1 MIDDICSDAKDQMQ
15 KTLEALKKQLAG
27 QYESVELNPILSI
40 LIEHVTGWDQVQQVI
55 HKDDSIS
62 AAQQLAFETAGTA
75 LLKGRPIQY
84 ITGKTWFM
92 GEPYIVN
99 EQVLIPR
106 PETEEL
112 VDWVIEYAAI
122 KGKALRILDIGTGS
136 GCIAIAIKKAL
147 PEAIVSAIDISTSAI
162 KIAEANAAALKADIE
177 FIALDILNTA
187 FLPGQY
193 DVIVSNPPYIP
204 MQEMKNMELQVT
216 DHEPNIALFVP
227 DEDPLVFYKAIARL
241 AKLHL
246 STNGQLFFEIH
257 YDQGDAMIALLDEM
271 HFHAE
276 LRADLFEKDRMVRAS
291 LKPR

>member
-1 MIDDICSDAKDQMQ
+1 MRLNEIKQ
-15 KTLEALKKQLAG
+15 ALKKQLAG

-40 LIEHVTGWDQVQQVI
+40 LIEHITGWDQVQQVI
-55 HKDDSIS
+55 HKDHSIS
-62 AAQQLAFETAGTA
+62 EAQALAFETAATELIA
-75 LLKGRPIQY
+75 GRPIQY
-84 ITGKTWFM
+84 ITGKAWFM
-92 GEPYIVN
+92 GEAYTVN

-112 VDWVIEYAAI
+112 VEWVIEYAAI
-122 KGKALRILDIGTGS
+122 KGKALSILDIGTGS

-147 PEAIVSAIDISTSAI
+147 PDAIVSAIDISTSAL
-162 KIAEANAAALKADIE
+162 KIAEGNASALNANIE
-177 FIALDILNTA
+177 WIALDILNTA

-193 DVIVSNPPYIP
+193 DVIISNPPYIP
-204 MQEMKNMELQVT
+204 MQEMKNMELQVK

-257 YDQGDAMIALLDEM
+257 YDQGDALIKLLDEM

-276 LRADLFEKDRMVRAS
+276 LRTDLFEKDRMIRAS

>member
-1 MIDDICSDAKDQMQ
+1 VVHCNMSLNEIKQ
-15 KTLEALKKQLAG
+15 ALKKQLAA
-27 QYESVELNPILSI
+27 QFESVELGPILSI
-40 LIEHVTGWDQVQQVI
+40 LIEHITGWDQMQQVL
-55 HKDDSIS
+55 HKDNSIS
-62 AAQQLAFETAGTA
+62 EDQLLAFETASA
-75 LLKGRPIQY
+75 QLLAGRPIQY
-84 ITGKTWFM
+84 ITGKAWFM
-92 GEPYIVN
+92 GAAYTVN

-112 VDWVIEYAAI
+112 VDWVIEYAEI

-136 GCIAIAIKKAL
+136 GCIAIALKKAL
-147 PEAIVSAIDISTSAI
+147 PEATVVAIDISTNAI
-162 KIAEANAAALKADIE
+162 KIAEGNAATLKTKIE

-193 DVIVSNPPYIP
+193 DVIISNPPYIP
-204 MQEMKNMELQVT
+204 MQEMKNMELQVI

-246 STNGQLFFEIH
+246 SSNGQLFFEIH
-257 YDQGDAMIALLDEM
+257 YDQGDAMIQLLDEM

-276 LRADLFEKDRMVRAS
+276 LRPDLFEKDRMIRAS

>member
-1 MIDDICSDAKDQMQ
+1 MRLNDIKQ
-15 KTLEALKKQLAG
+15 ALKKQLAG
-27 QYESVELNPILSI
+27 QFESVELGPILSI
-40 LIEHVTGWDQVQQVI
+40 LIEHVTGWDQVQQVL
-55 HKDDSIS
+55 HKDDLIT
-62 AAQQLAFETAGTA
+62 AAQALAFETAATA
-75 LLKGRPIQY
+75 LLAGRPIQY

-99 EQVLIPR
+99 DQVLIPR

-162 KIAEANAAALKADIE
+162 KIAATNAAALKADIE
-177 FIALDILNTA
+177 LIALDILNTA
-187 FLPGQY
+187 FLPDQY

-276 LRADLFEKDRMVRAS
+276 LRTDLFGKDRMIRAS

>member
-1 MIDDICSDAKDQMQ
+1 MLLNDIKQ
-15 KTLEALKKQLAG
+15 ALKKQLAG
-27 QYESVELNPILSI
+27 QFESVELNPILSI

-55 HKDDSIS
+55 HKDNAIS
-62 AAQQLAFETAGTA
+62 EEQVLAFETAATA
-75 LLKGRPIQY
+75 LLAGRPIQY

-99 EQVLIPR
+99 DQVLIPR

-147 PEAIVSAIDISTSAI
+147 PEAIVSAIDISTGAI
-162 KIAEANAAALKADIE
+162 KIAATNAATLKADIE
-177 FIALDILNTA
+177 FTCLDILNTA

-257 YDQGDAMIALLDEM
+257 YDQGDAMFALLDEM

-276 LRADLFEKDRMVRAS
+276 LRTDLFGKDRMVRAS

>member
-1 MIDDICSDAKDQMQ
+1 MLLNDIKQ
-15 KTLEALKKQLAG
+15 ALKKQLAG
-27 QYESVELNPILSI
+27 QFESVELNPILSI

-55 HKDDSIS
+55 HKDNAIS
-62 AAQQLAFETAGTA
+62 EEQVLAFETAATA
-75 LLKGRPIQY
+75 LLAGRPIQY

-99 EQVLIPR
+99 DQVLIPR

-147 PEAIVSAIDISTSAI
+147 PEAIVSAIDISTGAI
-162 KIAEANAAALKADIE
+162 KIAVTNAATLKADIE
-177 FIALDILNTA
+177 FTCLDILNTA

-276 LRADLFEKDRMVRAS
+276 LRTDLFGKDRMVRAS

>member
-1 MIDDICSDAKDQMQ
+1 MSLNEIKQ
-15 KTLEALKKQLAG
+15 ALKKQLAV
-27 QYESVELNPILSI
+27 QFETVELGPILSI
-40 LIEHVTGWDQVQQVI
+40 LIEHITGWDQMQQLV
-55 HKDDSIS
+55 HKDNSIS
-62 AAQQLAFETAGTA
+62 EEQSLAFETAA
-75 LLKGRPIQY
+75 NQLLAGRPIQY
-84 ITGKTWFM
+84 ITGKAWFM
-92 GEPYIVN
+92 GAAYAVN

-112 VDWVIEYAAI
+112 VDWVIEYAEI

-136 GCIAIAIKKAL
+136 GCIAIALKKAL
-147 PEAIVSAIDISTSAI
+147 PEATIVAIDISTNAI
-162 KIAEANAAALKADIE
+162 KIAESNAVALNAEIE
-177 FIALDILNTA
+177 FVALDILNTA

-204 MQEMKNMELQVT
+204 MHEMKNMELQVT

-246 STNGQLFFEIH
+246 SSNGQLFFEIH
-257 YDQGDAMIALLDEM
+257 YDQGDAMIQLLDEM

-276 LRADLFEKDRMVRAS
+276 LRPDLFEKDRMIRAS

>member
-1 MIDDICSDAKDQMQ
+1 MRLNDIKQ
-15 KTLEALKKQLAG
+15 ALKKQLAD
-27 QYESVELNPILSI
+27 QYESVELGPILSI

-55 HKDDSIS
+55 HKDNTIS
-62 AAQQLAFETAGTA
+62 AAQELAFETAATA
-75 LLKGRPIQY
+75 LLAGRPIQY

-92 GEPYIVN
+92 GEPYNVN

-136 GCIAIAIKKAL
+136 GCIAIALKKAL
-147 PEAIVSAIDISTSAI
+147 PEAIVSGIDISTGAI
-162 KIAEANAAALKADIE
+162 KIAAANAAALKADIE
-177 FIALDILNTA
+177 WIALDILNTA
-187 FLPGQY
+187 FLPDQY

-227 DEDPLVFYKAIARL
+227 DEDPLMFYRTIARL

-257 YDQGDAMIALLDEM
+257 YDQGDAMITLLDEM

-276 LRADLFEKDRMVRAS
+276 LRTDMFGKDRMVRAS

>member
-1 MIDDICSDAKDQMQ
+1 MRLNDIKQ
-15 KTLEALKKQLAG
+15 ALKKQLAD
-27 QYESVELNPILSI
+27 QYESVELGPILSI

-55 HKDDSIS
+55 HKDNTIS
-62 AAQQLAFETAGTA
+62 ATQQLAFETAATA
-75 LLKGRPIQY
+75 LLAGRPIQY
-84 ITGKTWFM
+84 ITGTTWFM
-92 GEPYIVN
+92 GEPYNVN

-136 GCIAIAIKKAL
+136 GCIAIALKKAL
-147 PEAIVSAIDISTSAI
+147 PEAIVSGIDISTGAI
-162 KIAEANAAALKADIE
+162 KIAAANAAALKADIE
-177 FIALDILNTA
+177 WIALDILNTA
-187 FLPGQY
+187 FLPDQY

-227 DEDPLVFYKAIARL
+227 DEDPLLFYRTIARL

-257 YDQGDAMIALLDEM
+257 YDQGDAMITLLDEM

-276 LRADLFEKDRMVRAS
+276 LRTDMFGKDRMVRAS

>member
-1 MIDDICSDAKDQMQ
+1 MRLNDIKQ
-15 KTLEALKKQLAG
+15 TLKKQLAG
-27 QYESVELNPILSI
+27 QFESVELGPILSI

-55 HKDDSIS
+55 HKDDLIS
-62 AAQQLAFETAGTA
+62 AAQQLSFETAATA
-75 LLKGRPIQY
+75 LLEGRPIQY

-136 GCIAIAIKKAL
+136 GCIAIALKKAL

-162 KIAEANAAALKADIE
+162 KIAATNAVALKADIE

-187 FLPGQY
+187 FLPDQY

-227 DEDPLVFYKAIARL
+227 DEEPLVFYKAIARL

-246 STNGQLFFEIH
+246 SKNGQLFFEIH
-257 YDQGDAMIALLDEM
+257 YDQGDAMIKLLDEM

-276 LRADLFEKDRMVRAS
+276 LRTDLFGKDRMVRAS

>member
-1 MIDDICSDAKDQMQ
+1 MRLNDIKQV
-15 KTLEALKKQLAG
+15 LKKQLAG
-27 QYESVELNPILSI
+27 QFESVELGPILSI

-62 AAQQLAFETAGTA
+62 AAQQLDFETSAEA
-75 LLKGRPIQY
+75 LLAGRPIQY
-84 ITGKTWFM
+84 ITGKAWFM

-99 EQVLIPR
+99 DQVLIPR

-246 STNGQLFFEIH
+246 SPNGQLFFEIH

>member
-1 MIDDICSDAKDQMQ
+1 MLLNDIKQ
-15 KTLEALKKQLAG
+15 ALKKQLAG
-27 QYESVELNPILSI
+27 QFESVELNPILSI

-55 HKDDSIS
+55 HKDNAIS
-62 AAQQLAFETAGTA
+62 EEQVLAFETAATA
-75 LLKGRPIQY
+75 LLAGRPIQY

-99 EQVLIPR
+99 DQVLIPR

-136 GCIAIAIKKAL
+136 GFIAIAIKKAL
-147 PEAIVSAIDISTSAI
+147 PEAIVSAIDISTGAI
-162 KIAEANAAALKADIE
+162 KIAVTNAATLKADIE
-177 FIALDILNTA
+177 FTCLDILNTA

-246 STNGQLFFEIH
+246 SANGQLFFEIH

-276 LRADLFEKDRMVRAS
+276 LRTDLFGKDRMVRAS

>member
-1 MIDDICSDAKDQMQ
+1 
-15 KTLEALKKQLAG
+15 L
-27 QYESVELNPILSI
+27 
-40 LIEHVTGWDQVQQVI
+40 
-55 HKDDSIS
+55 IS
-62 AAQQLAFETAGTA
+62 AAQQLAFETAATA
-75 LLKGRPIQY
+75 LLAGRPIQY

-92 GEPYIVN
+92 GEPYIVD

-112 VDWVIEYAAI
+112 VEWVIEYAAI

-162 KIAEANAAALKADIE
+162 KIAATNAAALNADIE
-177 FIALDILNTA
+177 LIALDILNTA
-187 FLPGQY
+187 FLPDQY

-257 YDQGDAMIALLDEM
+257 YDQGDAMIKLLDEM

-276 LRADLFEKDRMVRAS
+276 LRTDLFGKDRMVRAS

>member
-1 MIDDICSDAKDQMQ
+1 MRLNDIKQ
-15 KTLEALKKQLAG
+15 ALKKQLAN
-27 QYESVELNPILSI
+27 QYESVELGPILSI

-55 HKDDSIS
+55 HKDNTIS
-62 AAQQLAFETAGTA
+62 ATQRLAFETAATA
-75 LLKGRPIQY
+75 LLAGRPIQY
-84 ITGKTWFM
+84 ITGTTWFM
-92 GEPYIVN
+92 GEPYNVN

-136 GCIAIAIKKAL
+136 GCIAIALKKAL
-147 PEAIVSAIDISTSAI
+147 PEAIVSGIDISTGAI
-162 KIAEANAAALKADIE
+162 KIAAANAAALNADIE
-177 FIALDILNTA
+177 WIALDILNTA
-187 FLPGQY
+187 FLPDQY

-227 DEDPLVFYKAIARL
+227 DEDPLMFYRTIARL

-257 YDQGDAMIALLDEM
+257 YDQGDAMITLLDEM

-276 LRADLFEKDRMVRAS
+276 LRTDMFGKDRMVRAS

>member
-1 MIDDICSDAKDQMQ
+1 MRLNDIKQ
-15 KTLEALKKQLAG
+15 ALKKQLAG
-27 QYESVELNPILSI
+27 QFESVELGPILSI

-55 HKDDSIS
+55 QKDNAIS
-62 AAQQLAFETAGTA
+62 EEQVLAFETAATA
-75 LLKGRPIQY
+75 LLAGRPIQY

-99 EQVLIPR
+99 DQVLIPR

-147 PEAIVSAIDISTSAI
+147 PEAIVSAIDISTSAL
-162 KIAEANAAALKADIE
+162 KIAATNAAALKADIE
-177 FIALDILNTA
+177 LVALDILNTA

-227 DEDPLVFYKAIARL
+227 DEDPLVFYKAISRL

-257 YDQGDAMIALLDEM
+257 YDQGDAMIALLDDM

-276 LRADLFEKDRMVRAS
+276 LRTDLFGKDRMVRAS

>member
-1 MIDDICSDAKDQMQ
+1 MLLNDIKQ
-15 KTLEALKKQLAG
+15 ALKKQLAG
-27 QYESVELNPILSI
+27 QFESVELNPILSI

-55 HKDDSIS
+55 HKDNAIS
-62 AAQQLAFETAGTA
+62 EEQVLAFETAATA
-75 LLKGRPIQY
+75 LLAGRPIQY

-99 EQVLIPR
+99 DQVLIPR

-147 PEAIVSAIDISTSAI
+147 PEAIVSAIDISTGAI
-162 KIAEANAAALKADIE
+162 KIAATNAAALKADIE
-177 FIALDILNTA
+177 FTCLDILNTA

-241 AKLHL
+241 AKLQL
-246 STNGQLFFEIH
+246 STKGQLFFEIH

-276 LRADLFEKDRMVRAS
+276 LRTDLFGKDRMVRAS

>member
-1 MIDDICSDAKDQMQ
+1 MLLNDIKQ
-15 KTLEALKKQLAG
+15 ALKKQLAG
-27 QYESVELNPILSI
+27 QFESVELNPILSI

-147 PEAIVSAIDISTSAI
+147 PEAIVSAIDISKSAI

-246 STNGQLFFEIH
+246 SPNGQLFFEIH

>member
-1 MIDDICSDAKDQMQ
+1 MRLNDIKQ
-15 KTLEALKKQLAG
+15 ALKKQLAG
-27 QYESVELNPILSI
+27 QFESVELGPILSI

-55 HKDDSIS
+55 HKDDLIS
-62 AAQQLAFETAGTA
+62 AAQQLAFETAATA
-75 LLKGRPIQY
+75 LLAGRPIQY

-92 GEPYIVN
+92 GEPYIVD

-112 VDWVIEYAAI
+112 ADWVIEYAAI

-162 KIAEANAAALKADIE
+162 KIAATNAAALKADIE
-177 FIALDILNTA
+177 LIALDILNTA
-187 FLPGQY
+187 FLPDQY

-257 YDQGDAMIALLDEM
+257 YDQGDAMIALLDDM

-276 LRADLFEKDRMVRAS
+276 LRTDLFGKDRMIRAS

>member
-1 MIDDICSDAKDQMQ
+1 MRLNDIKQ
-15 KTLEALKKQLAG
+15 ALKKQLSG
-27 QYESVELNPILSI
+27 QYESVELGPILSI
-40 LIEHVTGWDQVQQVI
+40 LIEHVTGWDQVQQVL
-55 HKDDSIS
+55 HKDDLIS
-62 AAQQLAFETAGTA
+62 AAQALAFETAATA
-75 LLKGRPIQY
+75 LLAGRPIQY

-99 EQVLIPR
+99 DQVLIPR

-136 GCIAIAIKKAL
+136 GCIAIALKKAL

-162 KIAEANAAALKADIE
+162 KIAAANAAVLKADIE
-177 FIALDILNTA
+177 LIALDILNTA
-187 FLPGQY
+187 FLPDQY

-257 YDQGDAMIALLDEM
+257 YDQGDAMIKLLDEM

-276 LRADLFEKDRMVRAS
+276 LRTDLFGKDRMIRAS

>member
-1 MIDDICSDAKDQMQ
+1 MLLNDIKQ
-15 KTLEALKKQLAG
+15 ALKKQLAG
-27 QYESVELNPILSI
+27 QFESVELNPILSI
-40 LIEHVTGWDQVQQVI
+40 LIEHVTGWDQVQQLI
-55 HKDDSIS
+55 HKDNAIS
-62 AAQQLAFETAGTA
+62 EEQVLAFETAAEA
-75 LLKGRPIQY
+75 LLAGRPIQY
-84 ITGKTWFM
+84 ITGKAWFM
-92 GEPYIVN
+92 GEAYTVN
-99 EQVLIPR
+99 DQVLIPR

-112 VDWVIEYAAI
+112 VEWIIEYAAI
-122 KGKALRILDIGTGS
+122 KGNALRILDIGTGS
-136 GCIAIAIKKAL
+136 GCIAIALKKAL
-147 PEAIVSAIDISTSAI
+147 PEATVSAIDISSGAL
-162 KIAEANAAALKADIE
+162 KIAATNAAALKADIE
-177 FIALDILNTA
+177 FTCLDILNTA

-216 DHEPNIALFVP
+216 DYEPNIALFVP

-276 LRADLFEKDRMVRAS
+276 LRTDLFGKDRMVRAS

>member
-1 MIDDICSDAKDQMQ
+1 MRLNDIKQ
-15 KTLEALKKQLAG
+15 ALKKQLAD
-27 QYESVELNPILSI
+27 QYESVELGPILSI

-55 HKDDSIS
+55 HKDNTIS
-62 AAQQLAFETAGTA
+62 AAQELAFETAATA
-75 LLKGRPIQY
+75 LLAGRPIQY

-92 GEPYIVN
+92 GEPYNVN

-136 GCIAIAIKKAL
+136 GCIAIALKKAL
-147 PEAIVSAIDISTSAI
+147 PEAIVSAIDISTGAI
-162 KIAEANAAALKADIE
+162 KIAAANAAAQKTEIE
-177 FIALDILNTA
+177 FTCLDILNTA

-227 DEDPLVFYKAIARL
+227 DEDPLVFYKSIARL

>member
-1 MIDDICSDAKDQMQ
+1 MRLNDIKQ
-15 KTLEALKKQLAG
+15 ALKKQLAD
-27 QYESVELNPILSI
+27 QYESVELGPILSI

-55 HKDDSIS
+55 HKDNTIS
-62 AAQQLAFETAGTA
+62 AAQELAFETAATA
-75 LLKGRPIQY
+75 LLAGRPIQY
-84 ITGKTWFM
+84 ITGTTWFM
-92 GEPYIVN
+92 GEPYNVN

-136 GCIAIAIKKAL
+136 GCIAIALKKAL
-147 PEAIVSAIDISTSAI
+147 PEAIVSGIDISTGAI
-162 KIAEANAAALKADIE
+162 KIAAANAAALNADIE
-177 FIALDILNTA
+177 WIALDILNTA
-187 FLPGQY
+187 FLPDQY

-227 DEDPLVFYKAIARL
+227 DEDPLMFYRTIARL

-257 YDQGDAMIALLDEM
+257 YDQGDAMITLLDEM

-276 LRADLFEKDRMVRAS
+276 LRTDMFGKDRMVRAS

>member
-1 MIDDICSDAKDQMQ
+1 
-15 KTLEALKKQLAG
+15 LKKQLAG
-27 QYESVELNPILSI
+27 QFESVELNPILSI

-62 AAQQLAFETAGTA
+62 APQQLAFEKATEA
-75 LLKGRPIQY
+75 LLTGRPIQY
-84 ITGKTWFM
+84 ITGKAWFM
-92 GEPYIVN
+92 GEAYAVN
-99 EQVLIPR
+99 DQVLIPR

-112 VDWVIEYAAI
+112 VEWVIEYAAI
-122 KGKALRILDIGTGS
+122 KGNTLRILDIGTGS
-136 GCIAIAIKKAL
+136 GCIAIALKKAL
-147 PEAIVSAIDISTSAI
+147 PEATVSAIDISTGAI
-162 KIAEANAAALKADIE
+162 KIAQANAAALNAEIE
-177 FIALDILNTA
+177 FTCLDIL
-187 FLPGQY
+187 
-193 DVIVSNPPYIP
+193 IISNPPYIP

-216 DHEPNIALFVP
+216 DHEPNIALFIP

>member
-1 MIDDICSDAKDQMQ
+1 MRLIDIKQ
-15 KTLEALKKQLAG
+15 ALKKQLAD
-27 QYESVELNPILSI
+27 QYESVELGPILSI

-55 HKDDSIS
+55 HKDNTIS
-62 AAQQLAFETAGTA
+62 AAQQLAFETAATA
-75 LLKGRPIQY
+75 LLAGRPIQY

-92 GEPYIVN
+92 GEPYNVN

-136 GCIAIAIKKAL
+136 GCIAIALKKAL
-147 PEAIVSAIDISTSAI
+147 PEAIVSAIDISTGAI
-162 KIAEANAAALKADIE
+162 KIAAANAAALKADIE
-177 FIALDILNTA
+177 WIALDILNTA
-187 FLPGQY
+187 FLPDQY

-227 DEDPLVFYKAIARL
+227 DEDPLMFYRTIARL

-257 YDQGDAMIALLDEM
+257 YDQGDAMITLLDEM

-276 LRADLFEKDRMVRAS
+276 LRTDMFGKERMVRAS

>member
-1 MIDDICSDAKDQMQ
+1 MRLNEIKQ
-15 KTLEALKKQLAG
+15 ALKKQLAG

-40 LIEHVTGWDQVQQVI
+40 LIEHITGWDQVQQVI
-55 HKDDSIS
+55 HKDHSIS
-62 AAQQLAFETAGTA
+62 EAQALAFETAATELIA
-75 LLKGRPIQY
+75 GRPIQY
-84 ITGKTWFM
+84 ITGKAWFM
-92 GEPYIVN
+92 GEAYTVN

-112 VDWVIEYAAI
+112 VEWVIEYAAI
-122 KGKALRILDIGTGS
+122 KGKALSILDIGTGS

-147 PEAIVSAIDISTSAI
+147 PDAIVSAIDISTSAL
-162 KIAEANAAALKADIE
+162 KIAEGNASALNANIE
-177 FIALDILNTA
+177 WIALDILNTA

-193 DVIVSNPPYIP
+193 DVIISNPPYIP
-204 MQEMKNMELQVT
+204 MQEMKNMELQVK

-227 DEDPLVFYKAIARL
+227 NEDPLVFYKAIARL

-257 YDQGDAMIALLDEM
+257 YDQGDALIKLLDEM

-276 LRADLFEKDRMVRAS
+276 LRTDLFEKDRMVRAS

>member
-1 MIDDICSDAKDQMQ
+1 MRLNDIKQ
-15 KTLEALKKQLAG
+15 ALKKQLAD
-27 QYESVELNPILSI
+27 QYESVELGPILSI

-55 HKDDSIS
+55 HKDNTIS
-62 AAQQLAFETAGTA
+62 ATQQLAFETAATA
-75 LLKGRPIQY
+75 LLAGRPIQY
-84 ITGKTWFM
+84 ITGTTWFM
-92 GEPYIVN
+92 GEPYNVN

-136 GCIAIAIKKAL
+136 GCIAIALKKAL
-147 PEAIVSAIDISTSAI
+147 PEAIVSGIDISTGAI
-162 KIAEANAAALKADIE
+162 KIAAANAAALKADIE
-177 FIALDILNTA
+177 WIALDILNTA
-187 FLPGQY
+187 FLPDQY

-227 DEDPLVFYKAIARL
+227 DEDPLIFYRTIARL

-257 YDQGDAMIALLDEM
+257 YDQGDAMITLLDEM

-276 LRADLFEKDRMVRAS
+276 LRTDMFGKDRMVRAS

>member
-1 MIDDICSDAKDQMQ
+1 MRLNEIK
-15 KTLEALKKQLAG
+15 LALKKQLAG

-40 LIEHVTGWDQVQQVI
+40 LIEHITGWDQVQQVI
-55 HKDDSIS
+55 HKDHSIS
-62 AAQQLAFETAGTA
+62 EAQALAFETAATELIA
-75 LLKGRPIQY
+75 GRPIQY
-84 ITGKTWFM
+84 ITGKAWFM
-92 GEPYIVN
+92 GEAYTVN

-112 VDWVIEYAAI
+112 VEWVIEYAAI
-122 KGKALRILDIGTGS
+122 KGKALSILDIGTGS

-147 PEAIVSAIDISTSAI
+147 PDAIVSAIDISTSAL
-162 KIAEANAAALKADIE
+162 KIAEGNASALNANIE
-177 FIALDILNTA
+177 WIALDILNTA

-193 DVIVSNPPYIP
+193 DVIISNPPYIP
-204 MQEMKNMELQVT
+204 MQEMKNMELQVK

-246 STNGQLFFEIH
+246 SINGQLFFEIH
-257 YDQGDAMIALLDEM
+257 YDQGDALIKLLDEM

-276 LRADLFEKDRMVRAS
+276 IRTDLFEKDRMIRAS

>member
-1 MIDDICSDAKDQMQ
+1 MRLNDIKQ
-15 KTLEALKKQLAG
+15 ALKKQLSG
-27 QYESVELNPILSI
+27 QFESVELGSILSI

-55 HKDDSIS
+55 HKDDLIS
-62 AAQQLAFETAGTA
+62 AAQQLAFETAA
-75 LLKGRPIQY
+75 IAIIAGRPIQY

-92 GEPYIVN
+92 GEPYIVD

-122 KGKALRILDIGTGS
+122 KGKALRIFDIGTGS

-147 PEAIVSAIDISTSAI
+147 PEAIVSAIDISTSAL
-162 KIAEANAAALKADIE
+162 KIAATNAAALKTDIE
-177 FIALDILNTA
+177 LIALDILNTA
-187 FLPGQY
+187 FLPDQY

-227 DEDPLVFYKAIARL
+227 DEDPLVFYKAIGRL

-246 STNGQLFFEIH
+246 STIGQLFFEIH
-257 YDQGDAMIALLDEM
+257 YDQGDAMIALLDDM

-276 LRADLFEKDRMVRAS
+276 LRTDLFGKDRMVRAS

>member
-1 MIDDICSDAKDQMQ
+1 MRLNDIKQ
-15 KTLEALKKQLAG
+15 ALKKQLAD
-27 QYESVELNPILSI
+27 QYESVELGPILSI

-55 HKDDSIS
+55 HKDNTIS
-62 AAQQLAFETAGTA
+62 AAQQLAFETAATA
-75 LLKGRPIQY
+75 LLAGRPIQY

-122 KGKALRILDIGTGS
+122 KGKTLRILDIGTGS

-162 KIAEANAAALKADIE
+162 KIAATNAAALKADIE
-177 FIALDILNTA
+177 LIALDILNTA
-187 FLPGQY
+187 FLPDQY

>member
-1 MIDDICSDAKDQMQ
+1 MRLNDIKQ
-15 KTLEALKKQLAG
+15 ALKKQLAD
-27 QYESVELNPILSI
+27 QYESVELGPILSI

-55 HKDDSIS
+55 HKDNTIS
-62 AAQQLAFETAGTA
+62 AAQELAFETAATA
-75 LLKGRPIQY
+75 LLAGRPIQY
-84 ITGKTWFM
+84 ITGTTWFM
-92 GEPYIVN
+92 GEPYNVN

-136 GCIAIAIKKAL
+136 GCIAIALKKAL
-147 PEAIVSAIDISTSAI
+147 PEAIVSAIDISTGAI
-162 KIAEANAAALKADIE
+162 KIAAANAAALKADIE
-177 FIALDILNTA
+177 WIALDILNTA
-187 FLPGQY
+187 FLPDQY

-227 DEDPLVFYKAIARL
+227 DEDPLMFYRTIARL

-257 YDQGDAMIALLDEM
+257 YDQGDAMITLLDEM

-276 LRADLFEKDRMVRAS
+276 LRTDMFGKDRMVRAS